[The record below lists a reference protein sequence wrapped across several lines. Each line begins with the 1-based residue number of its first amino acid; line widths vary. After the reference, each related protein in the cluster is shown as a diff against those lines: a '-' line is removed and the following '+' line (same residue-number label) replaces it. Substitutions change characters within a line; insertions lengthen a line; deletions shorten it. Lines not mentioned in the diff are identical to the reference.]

1 MAMWALSQLIRL
13 WAYPADTVDFVGI
26 MEELQ
31 LLGSARL
38 LSHLVVGHPQ
48 LFVDVVFVPIT
59 KSLTC
64 YHPVQYL
71 MKAVLY
77 DAQSPDD
84 SMRTIIDYLS
94 PHVYASAGLVMNDI
108 LNMMRFK
115 SDKNLKQKDAIKQ
128 ALNTAQTSTQPC
140 DISHLDS
147 STSTSTDDITTTGT
161 GTGTCAGVDEDL
173 CTEIVEYMFYYI
185 QHHRKIALD
194 QLISEHESTNGVD
207 DVIKLSDDERADLDT
222 RIIWFHPLESLTDKD
237 PGVLYRILM
246 SDRIQR

>member
-48 LFVDVVFVPIT
+48 LFVDVVFIPIT

-77 DAQSPDD
+77 DTQRPED

-94 PHVYASAGLVMNDI
+94 PYVYASAGLVMNDI
-108 LNMMRFK
+108 LNMMSSK
-115 SDKNLKQKDAIKQ
+115 SEKNLKQREAIKQ
-128 ALNTAQTSTQPC
+128 TANTAQTRTQPC
-140 DISHLDS
+140 DISYLD
-147 STSTSTDDITTTGT
+147 TSNSTDGITATGT
-161 GTGTCAGVDEDL
+161 GACTGADEDL
-173 CTEIVEYMFYYI
+173 CIEIVEYMFYYI

-194 QLISEHESTNGVD
+194 QLISEHESANGAD

-222 RIIWFHPLESLTDKD
+222 RVIWFHPLESLTDKD
-237 PGVLYRILM
+237 PGVLYGILM

>member
-48 LFVDVVFVPIT
+48 LFVDVVFIPLT

-77 DAQSPDD
+77 DTQSPDD

-94 PHVYASAGLVMNDI
+94 PYVYASAGLVMNDI
-108 LNMMRFK
+108 LNMISSK
-115 SDKNLKQKDAIKQ
+115 SDQNLKQREAIKRT
-128 ALNTAQTSTQPC
+128 ANTAQTNTQPC
-140 DISHLDS
+140 DISYLDI
-147 STSTSTDDITTTGT
+147 STSTDGITTTGT
-161 GTGTCAGVDEDL
+161 GACTGADEDL

-194 QLISEHESTNGVD
+194 QLISEHESINGVD

-222 RIIWFHPLESLTDKD
+222 RVIWFHPLESLTDKD